1 MLQKAKVVNMILHGH
16 STRNVAECLS
26 TSVEA
31 VNLHRKHAYAKL
43 GIGSQA
49 ELFDLFLDSIMSA
62 TNYEGGD
69 TLIAYLQPSAH

>member
-26 TSVEA
+26 ISVEA

-62 TNYEGGD
+62 NNYQGGD

>member
-1 MLQKAKVVNMILHGH
+1 MVSHGH
-16 STRNVAECLS
+16 NPRNVAERLS
-26 TSVEA
+26 ISVEA
-31 VNLHRKHAYAKL
+31 VKLHRKHAYAKL